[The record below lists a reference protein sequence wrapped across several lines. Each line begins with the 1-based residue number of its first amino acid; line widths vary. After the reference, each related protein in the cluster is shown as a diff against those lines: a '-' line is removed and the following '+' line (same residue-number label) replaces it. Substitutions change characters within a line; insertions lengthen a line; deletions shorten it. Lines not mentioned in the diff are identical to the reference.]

1 MTLER
6 SHVRAIVAVPAVAA
20 VAVLLVWAFAGM
32 PDFGHYRGPYG
43 FVLNRIAV
51 PQRHTTNVTT
61 AVVFDYRGFDT
72 MGEEFILFGSVLG
85 VVMLLRKRARE
96 EAEEE
101 IRNYN
106 DPVSSDL
113 VRVLGGLAAGVALLI
128 GLWLIA
134 FGFVTPGGGFQG
146 GVLVAGALLLVYAA
160 GSFKAW
166 RKVSSE
172 EALDPLEGIG
182 VGGYAVVG
190 LAALVSGLPFLK
202 NLLGPGQSGTLFSGG
217 SLPFL
222 NFATAI
228 EVAAANVV
236 LCAQFLEQC
245 LAPYARKKRR
255 RT

>member
-6 SHVRAIVAVPAVAA
+6 SRVRAIVAVPAVAA

-43 FVLNRIAV
+43 FVLNRIGV

-96 EAEEE
+96 EAEDELAT
-101 IRNYN
+101 YN
-106 DPVSSDL
+106 DAVSSDL

-166 RKVSSE
+166 RKVSNE

-190 LAALVSGLPFLK
+190 LAALVSGLPFLQ

-228 EVAAANVV
+228 EVAAANIV

-245 LAPYARKKRR
+245 LAPYAQKKHR